1 MTIAEAGTKIVSN
14 NPPTF
19 LNFPSNIEF
28 FQDVPY
34 LDQNYGVKAID
45 TDGLVAK
52 IEIEMLT
59 ILPENWIS
67 YKVGT
72 DTIDFKFVP
81 YIGLPTGSVTFKI
94 TATDNLGAT
103 VTKQFTVKIVAKP
116 TVAIDEERYSK
127 PDIT

>member
-52 IEIEMLT
+52 IEVEMLT
-59 ILPENWIS
+59 VFQENWIN
-67 YKVGT
+67 YQVGT
-72 DTIDFKFVP
+72 DTIEFKFNP
-81 YIGLPTGSVTFKI
+81 NIDLPTG
-94 TATDNLGAT
+94 
-103 VTKQFTVKIVAKP
+103 
-116 TVAIDEERYSK
+116 
-127 PDIT
+127 